1 MSERVLVLISED
13 PRTSHRAHEAL
24 RIALGIVAGENEVAV
39 VLDGAAAH
47 LLDADTDD
55 LVDGDDIAKVRDALR
70 RLEVPMLV
78 TAGSRPAEADWN
90 ADGHPVREVAVAAV
104 AAEAAR
110 AARVLA
116 F

>member
-39 VLDGAAAH
+39 VLDGPAAH